1 MHGVHVPKRGHLSVV
16 QTPRRKDKQKWHG
29 YTKNGLESIF
39 GSHRGM
45 DIFLFLYLV
54 GVHQGTVTASLPGA
68 FLPGLFRLFDFVL
81 KVMVPLPTTAF
92 QLSPAAT
99 PCKTS
104 KTLLSGFPF
113 LLPAKK
119 MFPEI
124 DRLAI
129 IYFDRGRRIA

>member
-1 MHGVHVPKRGHLSVV
+1 MSGMHGVHVPERGRLSVV

-54 GVHQGTVTASLPGA
+54 GVYQGTVTASLPGA
-68 FLPGLFRLFDFVL
+68 FLPGLFRFSGFVL

-92 QLSPAAT
+92 HLSCRYPMQDQQNASIRVSFFTA
-99 PCKTS
+99 
-104 KTLLSGFPF
+104 G
-113 LLPAKK
+113 KK
-119 MFPEI
+119 DVF
-124 DRLAI
+124 
-129 IYFDRGRRIA
+129 GN